1 MSLSFLDGTTEY
13 LFART
18 ALTGSV
24 PEKNLTMSG
33 LPGFSEFH
41 FSHNDIQHPV
51 YVAGNGPAILI
62 MHELPGMVE
71 ETVALA
77 RRLQSAGFTTYMPL
91 FFGPPGK
98 KATYSSL
105 LPYTLRLCISRE
117 FYMLKRN
124 KTSPIVSWL
133 RALCR
138 QAFQE
143 CGGKGVGAIGMC
155 LTGSYAI
162 PLMLEPSMIAPV
174 VSQPSL
180 PGCVMGSKKAMNA
193 CKRSL
198 DISPEELEHAK
209 SRCDKEGLQIRGF
222 KFSHD
227 IISPQERFQR
237 LKEEFGE
244 SSVPFV
250 IDSGPENRHG
260 YGNTNH
266 AVFTI
271 HYSDEPGSP
280 TREAMDQLLEF
291 YSSRLL

>member
-1 MSLSFLDGTTEY
+1 MKT
-13 LFART
+13 
-18 ALTGSV
+18 
-24 PEKNLTMSG
+24 
-33 LPGFSEFH
+33 LPGFQC
-41 FSHNDIQHPV
+41 FSFEHNDIEHPV
-51 YVAGNGPAILI
+51 YVAGKGPAILI

-77 RRLQSAGFTTYMPL
+77 HRLQDAGFTTYMPL

-105 LPYTLRLCISRE
+105 LPYTIRLCISRE

-124 KTSPIVSWL
+124 KTSPILDWL

-138 QAFQE
+138 RAHGE

-155 LTGSYAI
+155 LTGSYSI

-180 PGCVMGSKKAMNA
+180 PGCIMGSRKSRLE

-198 DISPEELEHAK
+198 DISPEDLEHAK
-209 SRCDKEGLQIRGF
+209 SRCATEGLEIRGF

-227 IISPQERFQR
+227 
-237 LKEEFGE
+237 
-244 SSVPFV
+244 
-250 IDSGPENRHG
+250 
-260 YGNTNH
+260 
-266 AVFTI
+266 
-271 HYSDEPGSP
+271 
-280 TREAMDQLLEF
+280 LLN
-291 YSSRLL
+291 

>member
-1 MSLSFLDGTTEY
+1 MKT
-13 LFART
+13 
-18 ALTGSV
+18 
-24 PEKNLTMSG
+24 
-33 LPGFSEFH
+33 LPGFQS
-41 FSHNDIQHPV
+41 FSFEHKGIQHPV
-51 YVAGNGPAILI
+51 YVAGQGPAILI
-62 MHELPGMVE
+62 MHELPGMVK

-77 RRLQSAGFTTYMPL
+77 RRLQETGFTTYMPL

-105 LPYTLRLCISRE
+105 VPYTIRLCISRE

-124 KTSPIVSWL
+124 RTSPILDWL

-138 QAFQE
+138 KAFEE

-180 PGCVMGSKKAMNA
+180 PGCMMGSKEAKIQ
-193 CKRSL
+193 CRRSL
-198 DISPEELEHAK
+198 DFSPEDLKHAK
-209 SRCDKEGLQIRGF
+209 ERCNTEGLEIRGF

-227 IISPQERFQR
+227 FIAPQERFQR
-237 LKEEFGE
+237 LQEEFGE
-244 SSVPFV
+244 SFVPFV
-250 IDSGPENRHG
+250 IDSGPGNQYG
-260 YGNTNH
+260 YGKAHH

-271 HYSDEPGSP
+271 HYSNEPGSP
-280 TREAMDQLLEF
+280 TREAMDRLLDF
-291 YSSRLL
+291 YASRLK